1 MIAREDNMIC
11 WYCKSLIADN
21 ASVCPCC
28 GVAVVNPARELVDY
42 PVYDEFRQNGYV
54 NPYEEY
60 YRNFQLPQ
68 MMPQLNPSMFGQ
80 YNNGFGGMLLP
91 QYPASAMAIPMQ
103 NPFAPFQVVGVI
115 YPQSLYQ
122 EDPKVWAK
130 PKEEEKPEIET
141 VVKDEPVVILE
152 QSEVDGSYVAETHN
166 GIQETE
172 TEKPKQNKQAKKAV
186 AETKLSEKTA
196 EPKKTNILAI
206 FGFIFAFI
214 LPVLG
219 LILSSVGLSGVKKK
233 NLNGKGLAVAGII
246 ISLIMIFVYSA
257 LAIIFSEPLLA
268 LIGL

>member
-1 MIAREDNMIC
+1 MIC

-68 MMPQLNPSMFGQ
+68 IMPQMNLSIFGQ
-80 YNNGFGGMLLP
+80 CNNGFGVMPLP
-91 QYPASAMAIPMQ
+91 QYPASAMAMSMQ
-103 NPFAPFQVVGVI
+103 NPFAPFHVVGVI
-115 YPQSLYQ
+115 YPQSPYQ
-122 EDPKVWAK
+122 EDSKVWTK

-152 QSEVDGSYVAETHN
+152 QSEVNGNYATETHN
-166 GIQETE
+166 GNEETE
-172 TEKPKQNKQAKKAV
+172 TSEPKQNKQAKKV
-186 AETKLSEKTA
+186 IAENKRSEKTA
-196 EPKKTNILAI
+196 EPKRTNVLAV

-214 LPVLG
+214 LPGLG
-219 LILSSVGLSGVKKK
+219 LILSSVGISGVQKK

-246 ISLIMIFVYSA
+246 ISIIMIFVYTA
-257 LAIIFSEPLLA
+257 LFIFFSEPLLA
-268 LIGL
+268 IFGL